1 MGARC
6 PCGSWVSRLNNAV
19 SSSLALQIRTVLLSV
34 QGLLSTPNPED
45 PLDEEVAKLWKENKK
60 KALRLAKE
68 STERYAKAKQQP

>member
-1 MGARC
+1 
-6 PCGSWVSRLNNAV
+6 
-19 SSSLALQIRTVLLSV
+19 V